1 LATALPPN
9 PLTPERLTG
18 ISTVIVVAGGYLH
31 TVVLKSAGTVWVWDR
46 TATAKSATTRQEID
60 WFPNGIDDLL
70 NRRNPI
76 GPRRFHL
83 MPEGYSRP

>member
-60 WFPNGIDDLL
+60 WFPKASTICS
-70 NRRNPI
+70 I
-76 GPRRFHL
+76 GATRSGR
-83 MPEGYSRP
+83 GAST